1 MFKFFRRTCLYI
13 LVIPVLFTF
22 LGALSNQIVLQANH
36 DTFPV
41 MISSAKLFEHKHALA
56 KIAESDSDADAVE
69 EATLRLVELDHGFL
83 DDTHIVMTDKT
94 HLNFLADVFDFRR
107 EGIES
112 IGDLLLKL
120 GEFTWTY
127 APFIFVF
134 AVIGKLKNL

>member
-13 LVIPVLFTF
+13 LIIPVLFTF

-41 MISSAKLFEHKHALA
+41 MISNAKLFEHKHALA

-69 EATLRLVELDHGFL
+69 KATLRLVELDHGFL

-94 HLNFLADVFDFRR
+94 HFNFLADVFDFRH

-127 APFIFVF
+127 VPFIFVF